1 MGQRE
6 WEQHKDIYQFKHN
19 RRRDADKGMCR
30 SREGGK
36 ERERERDRSSPCTIA
51 LAKKEREREGDGEIN
66 ENVERGDD
74 DKECSF
80 PELPVPVTS
89 PSNYEEER
97 EKRRQ
102 GKRN

>member
-1 MGQRE
+1 
-6 WEQHKDIYQFKHN
+6 
-19 RRRDADKGMCR
+19 MCR

-36 ERERERDRSSPCTIA
+36 DRERERSSPCTIA
-51 LAKKEREREGDGEIN
+51 LANKRERERESERETEREGDGEIN

>member
-1 MGQRE
+1 
-6 WEQHKDIYQFKHN
+6 
-19 RRRDADKGMCR
+19 MCR

-74 DKECSF
+74 DKECSSLFLSSPFLAGWVAWPGAGLGSGQKQPF
-80 PELPVPVTS
+80 PM
-89 PSNYEEER
+89 
-97 EKRRQ
+97 
-102 GKRN
+102 